1 MARSGTDTGGGVA
14 HTRRFTRS
22 GVTGDT
28 GRQLDSPAP
37 PSYPSRYVGKQM
49 KPLLVL
55 GALAFAMSAGCGG
68 GNSKSSDAAVFDA
81 ATADAPPSGD
91 ASVAEAC
98 QNLCDCAETY
108 CSEDKTHC
116 LDECAQM
123 PASVRACRITHC
135 GYAQTNPTFH
145 CPHVAGDPNGPGTPQ
160 ACIWPEGADAGV
172 DAGGN
177 AGLDAMAADAN

>member
-1 MARSGTDTGGGVA
+1 M
-14 HTRRFTRS
+14 
-22 GVTGDT
+22 TGDT

-37 PSYPSRYVGKQM
+37 ASYPVGYVGKQM
-49 KPLLVL
+49 KRLLVL
-55 GALAFAMSAGCGG
+55 AALAFAMSAGCGG
-68 GNSKSSDAAVFDA
+68 GGSKSSDAAVFDA
-81 ATADAPPSGD
+81 ATPDAPPSAD

-108 CSEDKTHC
+108 CSEDMTHC
-116 LDECAQM
+116 LAECAQM

-160 ACIWPEGADAGV
+160 ECIWPEGADAGV
-172 DAGGN
+172 D
-177 AGLDAMAADAN
+177 DATPADAGTDAAN